1 MKQWLKDMGICALG
15 ACGLTGL
22 IIGTSAISRRSLADT
37 GTAET
42 EICSQMAEDFDE
54 RIERMRNDPELM
66 KLIEENGDEPD
77 GLLDKIAAYY
87 GAKKKGAERQ

>member
-1 MKQWLKDMGICALG
+1 MKQLLKDMGILTLG

-22 IIGTSAISRRSLADT
+22 VIGSTAISGRLLADMGTS
-37 GTAET
+37 ET

-66 KLIEENGDEPD
+66 KLIDEKVKESR
-77 GLLDKIAAYY
+77 L
-87 GAKKKGAERQ
+87 